1 MRSERKGIDWGV
13 REKEGSDR
21 KGWDVRVGSERER
34 GLRERGMIVGSER
47 WE

>member
-21 KGWDVRVGSERER
+21 KGWDVRVGNERER
-34 GLRERGMIVGSER
+34 TEREGCES